1 MFNRNQLDE
10 MQEQKLLHIERNGC
24 WFAFWGLLL
33 ALVVEA
39 LLGMDMKALAG
50 EWVLF
55 MALAVYL
62 GIACGRA
69 GIWDR
74 RLKMTWQ
81 TNLVMSLIGGLC
93 TGLFMLA
100 FISLRYG
107 FFPAAAYFALFIFL
121 ITVAILFVSLQL
133 SAASVKKR
141 QQQRKQEPEEE

>member
-1 MFNRNQLDE
+1 MYKKNQLDE

-33 ALVVEA
+33 ALVVQA
-39 LLGMDMKALAG
+39 LLGADVKALAG

-62 GIACGRA
+62 GIACARA

-74 RLKMTWQ
+74 HLKMTWQ
-81 TNLVMSLIGGLC
+81 TNLVISLIGGAC

-100 FISLRYG
+100 FVSLRYG
-107 FFPAAAYFALFIFL
+107 FFPAAAYFALFMFL
-121 ITVAILFVSLQL
+121 ITGVILFVSLQI

-141 QQQRKQEPEEE
+141 QQQLEREPEEE